1 VDGLAAIASSPLGS
15 SALPAS
21 RKQKRWREPLQST
34 RIRRSQWED
43 LISRAEGGVLRGL
56 MFLHLRADL
65 GGGAQDWIGCNDPQ
79 ENEAPEPAGDSLTS
93 YGIRRDVRTTLA
105 RLRTDLD
112 SFSSTESAALMTSGY
127 RMATHE
133 FSQCLPTIPTPDQPP
148 HDWAFL
154 TNYDAATHAARRP
167 ASLSALKAGS
177 HRWLRP
183 ARRFAAALARAGQ
196 RVIRLGSRPS
206 PGGTQQTAGA
216 DRSDD
221 GGSTTQPSE
230 SSDA

>member
-1 VDGLAAIASSPLGS
+1 VPLPTVDGLAAIASSPLGS

-93 YGIRRDVRTTLA
+93 YGIRRDV
-105 RLRTDLD
+105 
-112 SFSSTESAALMTSGY
+112 
-127 RMATHE
+127 
-133 FSQCLPTIPTPDQPP
+133 Q
-148 HDWAFL
+148 
-154 TNYDAATHAARRP
+154 
-167 ASLSALKAGS
+167 
-177 HRWLRP
+177 
-183 ARRFAAALARAGQ
+183 
-196 RVIRLGSRPS
+196 RPS
-206 PGGTQQTAGA
+206 PAFAPTWTHSVQPNLL
-216 DRSDD
+216 RS
-221 GGSTTQPSE
+221 
-230 SSDA
+230 